1 MPDIFDMKSSNIG
14 LWIAG
19 AVMAWCGWIAL
30 DMATPL
36 SSQGRSYSTL
46 PEVKNATV
54 PVLVEFYADWC
65 GPCRA
70 VGPVVEELS
79 REVTGRAKVVRLDVD
94 AESELAASHG
104 IRSIPTFIAFKDG
117 REVARESGAIPKAKM
132 LQMLGL

>member
-1 MPDIFDMKSSNIG
+1 MKSSNIG

-19 AVMAWCGWIAL
+19 AAIAWCAWIVL
-30 DMATPL
+30 DMAEPL
-36 SSQGRSYSTL
+36 SSRGTAYSTL

-65 GPCRA
+65 GPCRS

-79 REVTGRAKVVRLDVD
+79 REVKGRAKVVRLDVD
-94 AESELAASHG
+94 AESDLAASLG

-117 REVARESGAIPKAKM
+117 REVVRESGAISKAKM